1 MDKTIISN
9 SPNETLNT
17 GYELGQSL
25 KGGEV
30 ILLNGD
36 LGSGK
41 TTFTKGI
48 ALGLEIEKEIISPT
62 FVIIKEYFSSKKK
75 ISLKHIDMYRV
86 KDAAELY
93 NIGIEDVFA
102 TDTIVV
108 IEWNLLRELPC
119 NKIINVNLCIISEN
133 VRKIKIEDNLI

>member
-9 SPNETLNT
+9 SPNETLNA

>member
-9 SPNETLNT
+9 SPNETLNA

-119 NKIINVNLCIISEN
+119 NKIINVNLCILSEN